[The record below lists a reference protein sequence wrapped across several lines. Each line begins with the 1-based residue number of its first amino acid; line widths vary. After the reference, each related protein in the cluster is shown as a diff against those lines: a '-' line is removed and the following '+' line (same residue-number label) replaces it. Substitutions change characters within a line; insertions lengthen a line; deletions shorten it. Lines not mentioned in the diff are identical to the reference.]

1 MNSVLAVFAKAPLPG
16 KVKTRLAPQLTPL
29 QSAELYRCM
38 LLDTVAKV
46 RLLPADVVIFYE
58 GGADFFRENFPGLR
72 LIQQHPAGL
81 GERLE
86 AAFDE
91 LAALGYRER
100 VVIGTDA
107 PDIPVDYLRQAFVR
121 LAADSD
127 AVFGPAEDGGY
138 YLVGLR
144 GEPKW
149 LFREVPWSGPQV
161 LAVSLQNAEQAGMQ
175 ADLLPSW
182 YDVDCYDDLLR
193 PGLLDAGN
201 GAPLTRNFLRALLTT
216 PTTVSEGQLPRSS

>member
-38 LLDTVAKV
+38 LLDTIAKV
-46 RLLPADVVIFYE
+46 RLLPVDVVIFYE
-58 GGADFFRENFPGLR
+58 GEADFFRENFPGLR
-72 LIQQHPAGL
+72 LIPQHSAGL

-86 AAFDE
+86 AAFEE
-91 LAALGYRER
+91 LAVLGYRDR

-107 PDIPVDYLRQAFVR
+107 PDIPIDYLRQAFIR

-144 GEPKW
+144 GEPEG

-161 LAVSLQNAEQAGMQ
+161 LAVSLQNAEQAEMQ

-201 GAPLTRNFLRALLTT
+201 GAPLTRDFLRALLTI
-216 PTTVSEGQLPRSS
+216 PTTVS

>member
-1 MNSVLAVFAKAPLPG
+1 MNSVLAVFAKVPLPG

-29 QSAELYRCM
+29 QSAGLYRCM
-38 LLDTVAKV
+38 LLDTIAKA
-46 RLLPADVVIFYE
+46 RLLPDDVVIFYE
-58 GGADFFRENFPGLR
+58 GEEDFFRENFPDLR

-91 LAALGYRER
+91 LAVLGYRER

-107 PDIPVDYLRQAFVR
+107 PDIPLDYLRQAFLH
-121 LAADSD
+121 LAAGSD

-138 YLVGLR
+138 YLVGVR
-144 GEPKW
+144 GKSEG

-175 ADLLPSW
+175 AQLLPTW
-182 YDVDCYDDLLR
+182 YDVDSYEDLLR
-193 PGLLDAGN
+193 PGLLDASN
-201 GAPLTRNFLRALLTT
+201 GAPLTRDFLGALLTSL
-216 PTTVSEGQLPRSS
+216 TTGSVTQLPRSS